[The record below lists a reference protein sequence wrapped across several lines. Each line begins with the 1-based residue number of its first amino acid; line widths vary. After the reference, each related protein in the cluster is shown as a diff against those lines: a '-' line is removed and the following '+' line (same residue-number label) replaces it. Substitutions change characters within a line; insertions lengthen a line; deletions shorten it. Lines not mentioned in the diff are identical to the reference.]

1 MTAETDSAAPELR
14 HIFDTARMRHLAEET
29 AAVSADFDAQTFLHL
44 TTHDLDA
51 LSLMQRLRRVGEAL
65 HASLPPAAAYRSRLD
80 VLRALAPRINNR
92 FVTLVLPEYVAR
104 YGLDDFEASMQALRD
119 FTVYGSSEFGVR
131 PFLRQDLARGM
142 RFMLDWSSDGDE
154 HVRSLASEGSRPRL
168 PWSFR
173 LEALVADPGPTRAL
187 LDNLRADDSLYVRKS
202 VANHLNDIAK
212 DHEDYLLAW
221 LQEWA
226 VGERSVSDPRTNRT
240 DWIIRHGLRTLVKRG
255 DARALALLGAHPA
268 PQVRVAAAE
277 ATPSHLALGEHLG
290 LSLTLESTAAAG
302 SAPQRLVAVSYTH
315 LTLPTNREV

>member
-1 MTAETDSAAPELR
+1 M
-14 HIFDTARMRHLAEET
+14 
-29 AAVSADFDAQTFLHL
+29 
-44 TTHDLDA
+44 
-51 LSLMQRLRRVGEAL
+51 
-65 HASLPPAAAYRSRLD
+65 
-80 VLRALAPRINNR
+80 LRALAPRINNR

-154 HVRSLASEGSRPRL
+154 HVRRLASEGSRPRL

-212 DHEDYLLAW
+212 D
-221 LQEWA
+221 
-226 VGERSVSDPRTNRT
+226 
-240 DWIIRHGLRTLVKRG
+240 
-255 DARALALLGAHPA
+255 
-268 PQVRVAAAE
+268 
-277 ATPSHLALGEHLG
+277 
-290 LSLTLESTAAAG
+290 LSLI
-302 SAPQRLVAVSYTH
+302 H
-315 LTLPTNREV
+315 I